1 MSATTGPQ
9 PDTAIPLPDAAPESP
24 KGRRP
29 RGDRPE
35 RKPSLALRVGLPAAV
50 GIVLLLL
57 WQVISAN
64 HLVSDLLIPPVDK
77 TWDALR
83 AGLVDGDWWG
93 DISTTLLEMVIG
105 FAIGVVAG
113 LLLGAL
119 FAHSPISRI
128 AFYPYVIALQAF
140 PKIAVAPL
148 LVVALGYGMSPKI
161 AVAAS
166 LAYFPVMTAAIA
178 GFTEIDADEHNFMRS
193 INASRWQEMRYL
205 RLPNAMSYLFPSF
218 DVALIVALL
227 GAVAA
232 ELVGSQNGLG
242 YILVQAQAMGDTAA
256 IFADLIVLALLGV
269 VLQAIIVLVRRLLPQ
284 SIVPRR

>member
-1 MSATTGPQ
+1 
-9 PDTAIPLPDAAPESP
+9 
-24 KGRRP
+24 
-29 RGDRPE
+29 
-35 RKPSLALRVGLPAAV
+35 
-50 GIVLLLL
+50 
-57 WQVISAN
+57 
-64 HLVSDLLIPPVDK
+64 
-77 TWDALR
+77 
-83 AGLVDGDWWG
+83 
-93 DISTTLLEMVIG
+93 MVIG

>member
-1 MSATTGPQ
+1 VTTTTEPAVGTPGPA
-9 PDTAIPLPDAAPESP
+9 PAAGPGAA
-24 KGRRP
+24 KGRRR
-29 RGDRPE
+29 RGDQPD
-35 RKPSLALRVGLPAAV
+35 RKPPLALRIGLPALV
-50 GIVLLLL
+50 GVVLLLL
-57 WQVISAN
+57 WQLVSAQK
-64 HLVSDLLIPPVDK
+64 LVSDLLVPPIDT

-83 AGLVDGDWWG
+83 TGLFEGGWWG
-93 DISTTLLEMVIG
+93 DISTTLLEMVAG

-119 FAHSPISRI
+119 FAYSPIGRI

-178 GFTEIDADEHNFMRS
+178 GFTEIDRDEHNFMRS

-232 ELVGSQNGLG
+232 ELVGSQSGLG
-242 YILVQAQAMGDTAA
+242 YILVQAQAMGDTPA
-256 IFADLIVLALLGV
+256 IFAALIVLALLGV
-269 VLQAIIVLVRRLLPQ
+269 VLQGIIVLIRRLLPQ

>member
-1 MSATTGPQ
+1 MSATTEPQ
-9 PDTAIPLPDAAPESP
+9 VDTAVSLPDAGPDST

-29 RGDRPE
+29 RGDRQE
-35 RKPSLALRVGLPAAV
+35 RKPSLALRIGLPTAV

-57 WQVISAN
+57 WELISAK

-77 TWDALR
+77 TWDALQ
-83 AGLVDGDWWG
+83 AGLIDGDWWG

-242 YILVQAQAMGDTAA
+242 YILVQAQAMGDTPA

-269 VLQAIIVLVRRLLPQ
+269 VLQAIIVLIRRLLPQ

>member
-1 MSATTGPQ
+1 MTTTTEPRIDAPASGP
-9 PDTAIPLPDAAPESP
+9 SVV
-24 KGRRP
+24 KGRRR
-29 RGDRPE
+29 RGQQPE
-35 RKPSLALRVGLPAAV
+35 RKPPLALRIGLPAFV
-50 GIVLLLL
+50 GVVLLLL
-57 WQVISAN
+57 WQLISAKK
-64 HLVSDLLIPPVDK
+64 LVSDLLVPPVGE

-83 AGLVDGDWWG
+83 AGLFEGGWWG
-93 DISTTLLEMVIG
+93 DISTTLMEMAIG

-178 GFTEIDADEHNFMRS
+178 GFTEIDPDEHNFMRS

-232 ELVGSQNGLG
+232 ELVGSQSGLG
-242 YILVQAQAMGDTAA
+242 YVLVQAQAMGDTPA

-269 VLQAIIVLVRRLLPQ
+269 ILQSVIVLIRRLLPQ